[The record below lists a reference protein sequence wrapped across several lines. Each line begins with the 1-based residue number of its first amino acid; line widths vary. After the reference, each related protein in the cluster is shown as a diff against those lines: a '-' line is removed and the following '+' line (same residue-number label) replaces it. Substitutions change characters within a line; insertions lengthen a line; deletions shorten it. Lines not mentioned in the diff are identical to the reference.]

1 MAAHAIWK
9 GSVGFGLVNIPV
21 SLYSGEESGGSLGF
35 TMLDKRDMSPVGYKK
50 VNKKTGREV
59 TRQDIVKGFEYREGE
74 FVTVT
79 DADFKK
85 AAPEKTQRVDIQ
97 AFVRADEIDP
107 AFFSQPYY
115 LEPAARADKVYALLR
130 EAMKRSGKIG
140 IATVVIRARQY
151 LAAVVPREQALELV
165 LLRYPEELRD
175 PSELHLPEG
184 DAKTLKLSEA
194 ELKMAERLI
203 EDLAA
208 PWEPRKYKDEYKEQL
223 LDFIRRKAE
232 KGEVEEAE
240 PPEKP
245 KKAPPPADIM
255 ALLKASVEGGG
266 GRAKAPVPAGRRHGG
281 GRHVVH

>member
-1 MAAHAIWK
+1 MAHAIWT

-21 SLYSGEESGGSLGF
+21 NLYSGEESDGGRLGF

-59 TRQDIVKGFEYREGE
+59 SKQDLVKGFEFRDGE
-74 FVTVT
+74 YVTVS
-79 DADFKK
+79 DADFKR

-97 AFVRADEIDP
+97 AFVHADEIDP

-140 IATVVIRARQY
+140 VATVVIRAKQY
-151 LAAVVPREQALELV
+151 LAAVVPRGDALELV
-165 LLRYPEELRD
+165 LLRYPGELRD
-175 PSELHLPEG
+175 PGELHLPEG
-184 DAKTLKLSEA
+184 DAKKLKLSEA

-208 PWEPRKYKDEYKEQL
+208 PWDPSRYKDEYKEQL
-223 LDFIRRKAE
+223 LAFIKRKAE
-232 KGEVEEAE
+232 KGEISEVE

-245 KKAPPPADIM
+245 AKAAPPADIM
-255 ALLKASVEGGG
+255 ALLKASVEGGK
-266 GRAKAPVPAGRRHGG
+266 AKAPARGRGRGNG
-281 GRHVVH
+281 GRHVLH